1 MSAEDNFLDIY
12 RVILEEDLDEF
23 YAHEIEPEVEGNSGN
38 IGRTMYRIVEEYDLP
53 IEIDRES
60 PVDPSLFKV
69 EEQIPFSEVEELLD
83 TGEEKN
89 QLDLMFKEAKNRLNG
104 IYEDQELNS
113 VLREIAENY
122 YDNLGDRL
130 QNMSRVKKRLQ
141 EEGVIAGDTVD
152 GWRALDK

>member
-1 MSAEDNFLDIY
+1 MSVEDNFLDIY

-23 YAHEIEPEVEGNSGN
+23 YAHQIEPEVECNSGN

-69 EEQIPFSEVEELLD
+69 EERIPFSEVEELLD